1 MDKIIL
7 TKNETV
13 SLILKGNIFIWRD
26 GRLFSIIRA
35 ESKYLAY
42 EVISIKSDVEL
53 FKLSKKN
60 VFDNNF
66 NQETLC

>member
-26 GRLFSIIRA
+26 GRLFSIIRV

-53 FKLSKKN
+53 FELSKKN